1 MKLLD
6 SNDIKAIRAQF
17 PMLRNTLTMQGKRFC
32 YLDTSATSLKPDR
45 VIEASDSFYRF
56 WNANTH
62 RGDYDIAHKAD
73 VNFSKARAEV
83 ANFIG
88 AKPEEVVFTSG
99 CTDSLNKVALG
110 LADYFQ
116 PGDEIVI
123 DRAEHASNVLPWF
136 KLARDR
142 GVKIVFAPLNERG
155 EVTPAALK
163 GVLTAHTK
171 LVSIARVTN
180 VFGSFND
187 VESICRLCRAEG
199 IFTSVDAAQSI
210 ACESTDVKRIGCDF
224 LSFSGHKMYGP
235 TGIGA
240 LYVRSGIKGFE
251 PGLLGGG
258 MNARFY
264 TDGTWTLED
273 APYRFEPGTQN
284 IAGAAGLAE
293 ACRFILEIGVDRIGE
308 YENRMR
314 NLIRDSVK
322 DVPGIT
328 IYNPDSHSGIF
339 TFSLEG
345 VPAQDEGTLLNS
357 RGICVRSG
365 LHCAKILPGI
375 PADGT
380 IRASLGVYTDEED
393 CQQLIEALRKGGS
406 VLDAYFA

>member
-163 GVLTAHTK
+163 GV
-171 LVSIARVTN
+171 
-180 VFGSFND
+180 
-187 VESICRLCRAEG
+187 
-199 IFTSVDAAQSI
+199 
-210 ACESTDVKRIGCDF
+210 
-224 LSFSGHKMYGP
+224 
-235 TGIGA
+235 
-240 LYVRSGIKGFE
+240 
-251 PGLLGGG
+251 
-258 MNARFY
+258 
-264 TDGTWTLED
+264 
-273 APYRFEPGTQN
+273 
-284 IAGAAGLAE
+284 
-293 ACRFILEIGVDRIGE
+293 
-308 YENRMR
+308 
-314 NLIRDSVK
+314 
-322 DVPGIT
+322 
-328 IYNPDSHSGIF
+328 
-339 TFSLEG
+339 
-345 VPAQDEGTLLNS
+345 
-357 RGICVRSG
+357 
-365 LHCAKILPGI
+365 
-375 PADGT
+375 
-380 IRASLGVYTDEED
+380 
-393 CQQLIEALRKGGS
+393 
-406 VLDAYFA
+406 